1 MDKTL
6 EAIFKCFGNEIYKYI
21 DKIEHDINEVR
32 IHSGRPI
39 VLYIGNTPYVI
50 RKNGYIETL
59 DINCNYDNYISVSF
73 GVIKEAFARLC
84 EFSVYKY
91 QHDIN
96 NGFITVKGGHRIGI
110 CGTAVLS
117 DKELHSVINITD
129 INIRAA
135 REYIGCSDSLLK
147 QTGTNTG
154 ILLCGVPS
162 TGKTTLLR
170 DISRNLSV
178 CYLKKVSVIDER
190 SELSSTFHGISSF
203 DLGLSDIYS
212 CYPKKT
218 AIVQAIRTM
227 SPDFIVCDE
236 LTGDDIES
244 VMLTLNYG
252 VKIISSVHCDSFENA
267 LKNPFVFG
275 LIQTGAFKK
284 IVFLQN
290 GNFCKINK
298 IYSLEKSDYDKTYG
312 DIIDFNFGSSDRSAV
327 NFNFGRAY
335 KDTHVN

>member
-6 EAIFKCFGNEIYKYI
+6 EAIFKCFGNEIYQYI

-190 SELSSTFHGISSF
+190 SELSSTFHGIS
-203 DLGLSDIYS
+203 
-212 CYPKKT
+212 
-218 AIVQAIRTM
+218 
-227 SPDFIVCDE
+227 
-236 LTGDDIES
+236 
-244 VMLTLNYG
+244 MLTLNYG

-312 DIIDFNFGSSDRSAV
+312 DIIDFNFGSADRSAV